1 MTGKEKHSKAQQ
13 RSAGGGP
20 GRGCTHPPTRTLAHS
35 HTHAPPRTLAHSHTR
50 TLAHQAEE
58 RGFVAISHG
67 EKEEDKR
74 VYVFPDGKGPNQLE
88 SNFLRL
94 GGSGLTIFP
103 PTYLSIAHALSASR
117 ACALMETHNRDP

>member
-1 MTGKEKHSKAQQ
+1 MDQDA
-13 RSAGGGP
+13 AAL
-20 GRGCTHPPTRTLAHS
+20 THP
-35 HTHAPPRTLAHSHTR
+35 LAHSHTR